1 VKNWNLIFRRTHLYL
16 GMLLVPWVLIYAL
29 STVALN
35 HAETF
40 RPYRADG
47 RSWLSVSEKDYAID
61 VPAGGGDALRGTATR
76 ILADQGVTS
85 AFGVQRQGPRLNITV
100 PHFIQ
105 PARFVYDSETKKLR
119 REKRSFSAVELLV
132 RLHERTGYGRGGFLN
147 NLWAFVV
154 DLFCV
159 TTLVWIGTGLY
170 LWWKLANTRAWGFA
184 AIGGGAAT
192 IVILLF
198 SV

>member
-1 VKNWNLIFRRTHLYL
+1 VK
-16 GMLLVPWVLIYAL
+16 
-29 STVALN
+29 
-35 HAETF
+35 
-40 RPYRADG
+40 D
-47 RSWLSVSEKDYAID
+47 
-61 VPAGGGDALRGTATR
+61 
-76 ILADQGVTS
+76 
-85 AFGVQRQGPRLNITV
+85 AFGAQRQGPRLTINV
-100 PHFIQ
+100 PNFWQ
-105 PARFVYDSETKKLR
+105 PKRFVYEIEAKKLR
-119 REKRSFSAVELLV
+119 TEKRSFAAIEVLV

-147 NLWAFVV
+147 DLWAFVV

-192 IVILLF
+192 IVILLC

>member
-40 RPYRADG
+40 RPHRTEG
-47 RSWLSVSEKDYAID
+47 RLWLSDWEKDYAID
-61 VPAGGGDALRGTATR
+61 LPTGAEALRATAAR
-76 ILADQGVTS
+76 ILADQGVKG
-85 AFGVQRQGPRLNITV
+85 AFGVQRQGPRLNINV
-100 PHFIQ
+100 PNFLQ
-105 PARFVYDSETKKLR
+105 PARFVYDSEGKKLR

-147 NLWAFVV
+147 NLWAFFV

-170 LWWKLANTRAWGFA
+170 LWWKLANTRVWGFA

-192 IVILLF
+192 IVMLLL